1 MSLSNKTLTTSARRE
16 RIVNQLKAQGSVQ
29 VNVLASDF
37 DVSTVTIRNDL
48 SFLEKQGVATRA
60 YGGAM
65 LSAAPQLE
73 AERSIA
79 TKRTE
84 HSTIKERIGQLAASL
99 ITPGSSIILDSGTT
113 TYEIARHLHA
123 HEDVIVM
130 TNGMNVADALV
141 DATSVDLL
149 VTGGRLRRHSLSFF
163 GTQAETSL
171 QNYHFD
177 MLFLGVDG
185 LDPMMGVT
193 THHEDEARLNR
204 CMCDA
209 AKKIIVVTDSSKFYR
224 ASLHKII
231 GLDRVDK
238 IITDDN
244 IPPALLDIFTN
255 KGIDVLLVD
264 HTSPDTAG

>member
-1 MSLSNKTLTTSARRE
+1 MSLSDKTLTTSARRE
-16 RIVNQLKAQGSVQ
+16 RIVNQLKALGSVQ
-29 VNVLASDF
+29 VNDLAADF
-37 DVSTVTIRNDL
+37 AVSTVTIRNDL

-65 LSAAPQLE
+65 LCSAPAVE

-79 TKRTE
+79 AKLSE
-84 HSTIKERIGQLAASL
+84 HSTIKERIGKLAATL
-99 ITPGSSIILDSGTT
+99 ITPGSTIILDSGTT
-113 TYEIARHLHA
+113 TYEIARQLRG
-123 HEDVIVM
+123 HEEVIVM

-141 DATSVDLL
+141 DAPGVDLL

-163 GTQAETSL
+163 GSQAENSL

-185 LDPMMGVT
+185 LDPLMGVT
-193 THHEDEARLNR
+193 THNEDEARLNR

-209 AKKIIVVTDSSKFYR
+209 SKKIIVVTDSSKFHR
-224 ASLHKII
+224 ISLHKII
-231 GLDRVDK
+231 GIERIDK
-238 IITDDN
+238 IITDNN
-244 IPPALLDIFTN
+244 IPTSLLAMLEA

-264 HTSPDTAG
+264 HE